1 MSSLTL
7 RDHLWLWGMKVNVL
21 QELKAYPFWEET
33 STLTTQQAIERT
45 GIRNVL
51 IAGHLPLTKETMTQ
65 LPAAKRI
72 IAKWGC
78 TRWWTAASGSP
89 TTGH

>member
-33 STLTTQQAIERT
+33 STLTQPSR
-45 GIRNVL
+45 RS
-51 IAGHLPLTKETMTQ
+51 
-65 LPAAKRI
+65 
-72 IAKWGC
+72 
-78 TRWWTAASGSP
+78 SGRGFATCSSP
-89 TTGH
+89 GTCR